1 LSENEP
7 TGAPFPHQ
15 VFKAVTEA
23 RASDYPPPFSSSEV
37 VAAPTD
43 APDERIDVGV
53 LIVGGGPAGL
63 ACAIRLGQL
72 LEDDP
77 ATAER
82 LGEVPVALV
91 DKGKQPGSHLLS
103 GAVMNPRAVRRLFRD
118 RPDQLEGLPTY
129 GEVHGEGVYLLT
141 RKRALRIPPP
151 PTLRNHGNWVVSIS
165 QMCRYL
171 SELAEGGGTFVL
183 PETSADRLLVDHGR
197 VVGIRSGDKGRG
209 KEGEPLGNFEP
220 GSDIVAQVTVLAE
233 GTAGHLT
240 GAALDHFGLNGP
252 EPQIWE
258 LGVKEVWR
266 VPKPLTRIV
275 HTMGWPL
282 RKPAKYRE
290 FGGSWLYPMG
300 DDMVSLGFVAG
311 LDYRD
316 VELSVHDLLQEFK
329 THPFVRKMLDGG
341 ERVAWGAKTI
351 TSGGWHALPSSLGAP
366 GLLLAGESAGL
377 VDLARLKGVHY
388 AIESGRLAAEA
399 AYRSLQRGESPGR
412 IGAFDEYDSEVRNGY
427 LGKSLREVRN
437 MRQAFEK
444 GFFVGGGLA
453 SAMTVSKGKF
463 PPGELHNHPD
473 AEAPLLRSGRAA
485 HYPAPDGVLTF
496 DKLSSVFASGNRTR
510 DDQPNHV
517 RIERNV
523 PRDVAEMWAW
533 MCPAQVYEV
542 GDDHGD
548 GTVEVRLTP
557 SNCVQCGAITA
568 RGGRLTPPEGG
579 SGPEYT
585 LT

>member
-1 LSENEP
+1 M
-7 TGAPFPHQ
+7 
-15 VFKAVTEA
+15 AVGSVAGEI
-23 RASDYPPPFSSSEV
+23 RAADFPPPFSSADV
-37 VAAPTD
+37 VAPPTD
-43 APDERIDVGV
+43 APGDRIEVGV

-72 LEDDP
+72 LEEDP

-103 GAVMNPRAVRRLFRD
+103 GAVMNPRAVRRLFSG
-118 RPDQLEGLPTY
+118 RPDQLAGVPTY
-129 GEVHGEGVYLLT
+129 GEVPGEAVYLLT
-141 RKRALRIPPP
+141 RRRALRIPPP
-151 PTLRNHGNWVVSIS
+151 PTLRNHGNWIVSVS

-171 SELAEGGGTFVL
+171 AAQAEGGGTFVL

-209 KEGEPLGNFEP
+209 REGEQLGNFEP
-220 GSDIVAQVTVLAE
+220 GSDIVARVTVLAE

-240 GAALDHFGLNGP
+240 GAALDQFGLHGA

-266 VPKPLTRIV
+266 VQKPLRRIV
-275 HTMGWPL
+275 HTLGWPL
-282 RKPAKYRE
+282 RKRSRYRE

-300 DDMVSLGFVAG
+300 DDLVSLGFVVG

-316 VELSVHDLLQEFK
+316 VELSAHDLLQEFK
-329 THPFVRKMLDGG
+329 THRLIRRLLEGG
-341 ERVAWGAKTI
+341 ERIAWGAKTI
-351 TSGGWHALPSSLGAP
+351 SSGGWHAMPSRLGAP

-399 AYRSLQRGESPGR
+399 AFRSLQRGESPAR
-412 IGAFDEYDSEVRNGY
+412 PGAFEAYDEEIRGGY

-444 GFFVGGGLA
+444 GFFVGGALA
-453 SAMTVSKGKF
+453 SAMTVSRGAL
-463 PPGELHNHPD
+463 PPKEFHNEPN
-473 AEAPLLRSGRAA
+473 AAAPLLRSGRAA
-485 HYPAPDGVLTF
+485 RYPAPDGVLTF

-510 DDQPNHV
+510 DDQPNHLRV
-517 RIERNV
+517 ERQV
-523 PRDVAEMWAW
+523 PLEVAELWAW

-542 GDDHGD
+542 GEAVSG
-548 GTVEVRLTP
+548 GTVELKLTP

>member
-1 LSENEP
+1 VAAAEI
-7 TGAPFPHQ
+7 
-15 VFKAVTEA
+15 
-23 RASDYPPPFSSSEV
+23 RAADFPPPFSSNEV
-37 VAAPTD
+37 IAAPTD

-72 LEDDP
+72 LVGDP

-82 LGEVPVALV
+82 LGEVPIALV

-103 GAVMNPRAVRRLFRD
+103 GAVMNPRAVRRLFRG
-118 RPDQLEGLPTY
+118 RPEQLAGIPTF
-129 GEVHGEGVYLLT
+129 GEVPGEGVYLLT

-151 PTLRNHGNWVVSIS
+151 PTLRNHGNWIVSIS
-165 QMCRYL
+165 QMSRYL
-171 SELAEGGGTFVL
+171 AELAEASGTFVL
-183 PETSADRLLVDHGR
+183 PETSADRLLVEHGR

-209 KEGEPLGNFEP
+209 KENEPLGNFEP
-220 GSDIVAQVTVLAE
+220 GADIAARVTVLAE

-258 LGVKEVWR
+258 LGVKEIWR
-266 VPKPLTRIV
+266 VPKPLTKII
-275 HTMGWPL
+275 HTLGWPL

-300 DDMVSLGFVAG
+300 DDMISLGFVIG

-316 VELSVHDLLQEFK
+316 VELSAHDLLQEFK
-329 THPFVRKMLDGG
+329 THPFIRKILDGG

-351 TSGGWHALPSSLGAP
+351 TSGGWHAMPRSLGAP

-399 AYRSLQRGESPGR
+399 AYRSLQRGESPAR
-412 IGAFDEYDSEVRNGY
+412 IGAFDAYDEEVRTGY
-427 LGKSLREVRN
+427 LGKGLHEVRN

-444 GFFVGGGLA
+444 GFFIGGGLA
-453 SAMTVSKGKF
+453 SAMTVTKGKL
-463 PPGELHNHPD
+463 PPKEFHNEPN
-473 AEAPLLRSGRAA
+473 ASSPLLRTDRASR
-485 HYPAPDGVLTF
+485 YPAPDGKLTF

-517 RIERNV
+517 RVERHV
-523 PRDVAEMWAW
+523 PREVAEMWAW

-542 GDDHGD
+542 GDDVGN
-548 GTVEVRLTP
+548 GLVELKLTP